1 VPNRENAQGE
11 GAGLFTER
19 EQMNLKELGES
30 LGLDEEEYLEMIDLF
45 FESGGADLKKIE
57 AAVSDGDAARGYAA
71 SHSLKGSAGSL
82 GLMMIYEKTVLI
94 DDKLRRGD
102 LDGVAEM
109 VISLRREYDWL
120 VAETEKTT

>member
-1 VPNRENAQGE
+1 
-11 GAGLFTER
+11 
-19 EQMNLKELGES
+19 MNLKELGES
-30 LGLDEEEYLEMIDLF
+30 LGLDEDEYSEMIDLF

-57 AAVSDGDAARGYAA
+57 TAVAAGNAGQGYAA

-82 GLMMIYEKTVLI
+82 GLMAIYDKTTIV

-109 VISLRREYDWL
+109 VTSLRKEYDLL
-120 VAETEKTT
+120 VAAAGKTL

>member
-1 VPNRENAQGE
+1 MTLENAPGE
-11 GAGLFTER
+11 GLGLFTER
-19 EQMNLKELGES
+19 RAMNLKQLGES

-57 AAVSDGDAARGYAA
+57 TAVADGDAARGYAA

-82 GLMMIYEKTVLI
+82 GLMMIYEKTILI

-102 LDGVAEM
+102 IEGVAAM
-109 VISLRREYDWL
+109 VADLRKEYDLL
-120 VAETEKTT
+120 VAAAGRTP

>member
-1 VPNRENAQGE
+1 
-11 GAGLFTER
+11 
-19 EQMNLKELGES
+19 MNLKELGES

-57 AAVSDGDAARGYAA
+57 AAVADGDAARGYAA

-82 GLMMIYEKTVLI
+82 GLTTVYEQTILI
-94 DDKLRRGD
+94 DDKLRCGD

-109 VISLRREYDWL
+109 VVSLRKEYDQL
-120 VAETEKTT
+120 LAAAGPRP

>member
-1 VPNRENAQGE
+1 
-11 GAGLFTER
+11 
-19 EQMNLKELGES
+19 MNMKELGES

-57 AAVSDGDAARGYAA
+57 AAVAEGDAERGYAA

-82 GLMMIYEKTVLI
+82 GLTKVYEKTILL

-109 VISLRREYDWL
+109 VISLRKEYDLL
-120 VAETEKTT
+120 VAFAGRTP

>member
-1 VPNRENAQGE
+1 
-11 GAGLFTER
+11 
-19 EQMNLKELGES
+19 LKELGES

-45 FESGGADLKKIE
+45 FESGGDDLKKIE
-57 AAVSDGDAARGYAA
+57 AAVADHDATRAYAA

-82 GLMMIYEKTVLI
+82 GLTMIYEKTILI

-109 VISLRREYDWL
+109 VIGLRKEYDKL
-120 VAETEKTT
+120 VAAAGPRR

>member
-1 VPNRENAQGE
+1 
-11 GAGLFTER
+11 
-19 EQMNLKELGES
+19 MNLKELGEC

-57 AAVSDGDAARGYAA
+57 AAVADRDAARGYAA

-82 GLMMIYEKTVLI
+82 GLTMIYEKTILI

-102 LDGVAEM
+102 LDGVDEM
-109 VISLRREYDWL
+109 VIGLRKEYDKL
-120 VAETEKTT
+120 VAASGPRR

>member
-1 VPNRENAQGE
+1 
-11 GAGLFTER
+11 
-19 EQMNLKELGES
+19 MNLKELGES

-57 AAVSDGDAARGYAA
+57 AAVAEGDAARGYAA

-82 GLMMIYEKTVLI
+82 GLTRIYEKTILI

-102 LDGVAEM
+102 LDGVAEL
-109 VISLRREYDWL
+109 VLNLRKEYDRL
-120 VAETEKTT
+120 VAFAGRTP